1 MIVKINKKGIGDIM
15 IDYIHDKITNPFLS
29 MYICPNC
36 HKRHKM
42 ATKVCSYECLK
53 EYQEKRKKENKK

>member
-1 MIVKINKKGIGDIM
+1 MKAN
-15 IDYIHDKITNPFLS
+15 YDKITNPFLS

-42 ATKVCSYECLK
+42 ATKVCSYECSRA
-53 EYQEKRKKENKK
+53 YQEKPKKTRNDKIK

>member
-1 MIVKINKKGIGDIM
+1 MRSN
-15 IDYIHDKITNPFLS
+15 HDKITNPFLS